1 MKNLILYPTREIK
14 GQSFDGDPV
23 FTKPDESLSLKEI
36 LKRYVRGERL
46 PTSVKQGYYESRYPY
61 DLEKLQNL
69 DITQKLSIAEEMKE
83 YVKAQKLREEEA
95 ARKAKEKLRH

>member
-1 MKNLILYPTREIK
+1 M
-14 GQSFDGDPV
+14 

-95 ARKAKEKLRH
+95 ARKAKEEAEALKAQAEASQVPLST